1 MSKKQE
7 VTSDGLKFLQLELSN
22 FKNIDKKVIDIGGRS
37 LFFMGKN
44 GSGKSSL
51 IQALTSPLDT
61 KTRPSKPI
69 KNGETHS
76 SVIVTLGGHIGGE
89 ERQYILELY
98 FSPKN
103 ETGRLVVTDMEGTKL
118 PNPAGFVKGLIGN
131 CSFDVMN
138 WLTDTKAKRLEKIKE
153 LTGCAKDIDLINI
166 SIKEKKELKSKR
178 KEKSEELESI
188 LKNHAFTQDEIDKYS
203 HPIDLSV
210 LQTEMQAVSEQQEK
224 FDAALQKIKGFKYDL
239 SNTGEKIVK
248 AEQEIVRLKKLIEA
262 QQLSINEYENDKRNL
277 LEKVSTA
284 DKWLETA
291 VRPSGAEIS
300 QRMIDANVHNEKYNS
315 IKTLSQQSKDMVK
328 FKEEVQDIDVEIKKL
343 EGQRSAKIKSSQLP
357 IEGFE
362 FDDDNIYLNG
372 IPIEEG
378 GLNTASLIDVS
389 VQMALHQLKKSNLK
403 VIFINDCSL
412 LDKNTLHK
420 VIKEIEEQGVQVIA
434 EIVDFE
440 GNDLQVKFSETEL

>member
-7 VTSDGLKFLQLELSN
+7 VTSDGLKFLRLELES

-51 IQALTSPLDT
+51 IQALTSPLDV

-98 FSPKN
+98 FSPRN
-103 ETGRLVVTDMEGTKL
+103 ETGRLVVTDMEGAKL
-118 PNPAGFVKGLIGN
+118 PNPAGFIKGLINN

-188 LKNHAFTQDEIDKYS
+188 LKNHTFKQDEIDKYS
-203 HPIDLSV
+203 NPIDLSV
-210 LQTEMQAVSEQQEK
+210 LQAEMQAVSGQQEK
-224 FDAALQKIKGFKYDL
+224 FDAAIQKINDIKRSI
-239 SNTGEKIVK
+239 SNNDEVVVKSTEEIKRLEALIKVEQIKISK
-248 AEQEIVRLKKLIEA
+248 ASIDNAELLIKSHA
-262 QQLSINEYENDKRNL
+262 
-277 LEKVSTA
+277 A
-284 DKWLETA
+284 DKWQKTA
-291 VRPSGAEIS
+291 VCPSGAEIS

-315 IKTLSQQSKDMVK
+315 IKILSQQSKDMVK
-328 FKEEVQDIDVEIKKL
+328 FKEEVQDIDVGIKKL
-343 EGQRSAKIKSSQLP
+343 EAQRSAKIKSSQLP

-420 VIKEIEEQGVQVIA
+420 VVKEIEEQGVQVIA

-440 GNDLQVKFSETEL
+440 GNDLQVKFSENNL